1 MNPVSAPETPERRL
15 APFAAGGRIRKVFG
29 SAYVMLVLTMAMWGG
44 NAAVGR
50 VAVGEVSPMALV
62 ASRWI
67 MVSAVLL
74 IIARRRFVAEWPILR
89 ARWRFVLVMGA
100 VGYTLTNA
108 MYFGAAHLTS
118 GINMAILPGG
128 IPVFV
133 LIGVVLFHRT
143 RVRAVQVIGVL
154 LTIAG
159 IVIIA
164 SKGHLSVLRALR
176 FNPGDLLIVANTIL
190 YAGFTIGLRDR
201 PNVSGMTLFSGMA
214 AAALL
219 TTLPLVG
226 YEMYAGTVQ
235 WPATW
240 RGWLIVVY
248 VGLLT
253 SLIAQLMYLRAVE
266 LIGPS
271 RSGLFVNLVPV
282 FGAVFTVVFLDEPVG
297 LYHVIALA
305 LVIGGILL
313 AEAPMLRRLWRSPRP
328 APAEAGTT

>member
-1 MNPVSAPETPERRL
+1 MDPISAPATQRRTL
-15 APFAAGGRIRKVFG
+15 LPAARGWLRRASGN
-29 SAYVMLVLTMAMWGG
+29 AYLMLVLTMAMWGG

-74 IIARRRFVAEWPILR
+74 LIARRRFVAEWPILR

-108 MYFGAAHLTS
+108 MYFGAAHLTT
-118 GINMAILPGG
+118 GINLAILPGG

-133 LIGVVLFHRT
+133 LIGVMLFHRT

-159 IVIIA
+159 ILIIA
-164 SKGHLSVLRALR
+164 SKGHLSVLRALN
-176 FNPGDLLIVANTIL
+176 FNPGDILIVVNTML

-201 PNVSGMTLFSGMA
+201 PDVSGLTLFSGMA
-214 AAALL
+214 AAALV

-226 YEMYAGTVQ
+226 YEIVAGTVQ
-235 WPATW
+235 WPSTW

-282 FGAVFTVVFLDEPVG
+282 FGAIFTVVFLHEPVG
-297 LYHVIALA
+297 FYHVAALV

-313 AEAPMLRRLWRSPRP
+313 AEAPMLRRLLRP
-328 APAEAGTT
+328 PQPVPAGGGGA